1 MKKFSFLTFLLLLS
15 VSCSKN
21 SGFIPDNSE
30 ENISDC
36 WSPPT
41 ELPPTNVP
49 VGGSGKRLGFLKND
63 EVWTPV
69 RSYDGL
75 VELVLSEPAITLEY
89 SVYEDWY
96 RNLHVQG
103 VLHIED
109 SCNVIVNYFNLNV
122 SNPRIGSDLEI
133 SPNTT
138 FQGVDNGFET
148 GIYRL
153 DTLGLSNVDISV
165 FDLQTGH
172 VTGTFSFDLINSD
185 NTDTLR
191 IRDGRFDGNL

>member
-1 MKKFSFLTFLLLLS
+1 MKKFSFLAFLLLLS

-63 EVWTPV
+63 EAWTPV

-96 RNLHVQG
+96 RNL
-103 VLHIED
+103 
-109 SCNVIVNYFNLNV
+109 
-122 SNPRIGSDLEI
+122 
-133 SPNTT
+133 
-138 FQGVDNGFET
+138 
-148 GIYRL
+148 
-153 DTLGLSNVDISV
+153 
-165 FDLQTGH
+165 
-172 VTGTFSFDLINSD
+172 
-185 NTDTLR
+185 
-191 IRDGRFDGNL
+191 